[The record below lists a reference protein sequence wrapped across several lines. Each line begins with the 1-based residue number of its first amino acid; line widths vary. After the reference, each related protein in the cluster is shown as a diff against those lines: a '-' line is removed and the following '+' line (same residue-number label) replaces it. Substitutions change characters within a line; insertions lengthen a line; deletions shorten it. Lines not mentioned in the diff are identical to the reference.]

1 MKKYILS
8 FVSCLIL
15 SFSFA
20 QGKILE
26 KDMLNTNS
34 NSTNQKG
41 KINLIHSDF
50 IDRNETEV
58 PGAIVYAGNIQ
69 VEHNGANIFCNKA
82 YYFHE
87 EEYIKAFGNVRI
99 TQGDTINMTSQYAE
113 YDGKTER
120 AFATGNVQMSSPD
133 SQLVTDTI
141 RLDRKIQQAYYNSY
155 GTITNKDNILK
166 SKSGRYYINQ
176 KKYAFKTAVTVVN
189 PKSTIKTNNLDFY
202 DNSGHAYVYGPST
215 IISKTDT
222 INTTNGFYDTKNH
235 VAKLKGKS
243 NIKYNNRTIEG
254 DLIDYDRKKNF
265 AFAKNNVKITDT
277 VNNMIARG
285 HYAEIYRNIG
295 GTKKD
300 SMFITKKALVS
311 TLVDKKTNDSLHLHG
326 KRILVTGAPEDRTIR
341 AFNNVRFIKSD
352 MSGKCDSI
360 HSNNKNALTK
370 LIGRPVIW
378 SQDSQMTGDEIH
390 LIGNNKTEQLDS
402 LKVLNNAFLIQKDT
416 IGNGF
421 NQVKGQFLY
430 GKLKDNKLYEVDLV
444 KNTEKIYYMYDENN
458 DLVGIDKGVS
468 SKINMKLE
476 NNQIVEITSF
486 VNPESETYPEEK
498 YPENAR
504 KLRGFIWRNDEKIK
518 SKEDIFPPEE
528 LALDEKVQEDKKKNE
543 KAEAKPMDVLKETL
557 NYDKNKKKDDK
568 KVSEKQSTKKETT
581 KKVKK

>member
-1 MKKYILS
+1 
-8 FVSCLIL
+8 
-15 SFSFA
+15 
-20 QGKILE
+20 
-26 KDMLNTNS
+26 MLNTNT

-155 GTITNKDNILK
+155 GTITNKDNVLK

>member
-1 MKKYILS
+1 
-8 FVSCLIL
+8 
-15 SFSFA
+15 
-20 QGKILE
+20 
-26 KDMLNTNS
+26 MLNTNS

-155 GTITNKDNILK
+155 GTITNKDNVLK

-504 KLRGFIWRNDEKIK
+504 KLRGFIWRNNEKIK